1 MSKGSSGSI
10 GRTTK
15 VTGRLTGDGDLLVE
29 GSVDGELTLKG
40 HLHVAAGG
48 SVTAPVEAEAVTIEG
63 TIDGDVHARGA
74 VSLRAGGQLRGTIKA
89 DRVALEDGA
98 KYSGRIEMNVELPD
112 ELARAAR

>member
-10 GRTTK
+10 GRTAK
-15 VTGRLTGDGDLLVE
+15 VTGRLTGDGDLVVE
-29 GSVDGELTLKG
+29 GSVEGELSLKG

-48 SVTAPVEAEAVTIEG
+48 SVIAPVEADEVTIEG
-63 TIDGDVHARGA
+63 SIDGDVRSRGP
-74 VSLRAGGQLRGTIKA
+74 VTLRAGGQLRGAIHA

-112 ELARAAR
+112 ELARVRR

>member
-29 GSVDGELTLKG
+29 GSIEGELVLKG

-48 SVTAPVEAEAVTIEG
+48 AVVAAIEADEVTIEG
-63 TIDGDVHARGA
+63 SIDGDVHSRGP
-74 VSLRAGGQLRGTIKA
+74 VTLRAGGQLRGAIKA

-112 ELARAAR
+112 ELARASR